1 MAFIPLN
8 NSPCHLN
15 RILQLS
21 LDSELYVVKQF
32 FEIGS
37 GTEVMADEN
46 KANLENELICL
57 KNAEWFLAKFKSQAK
72 DNSLEYSS
80 GN

>member
-1 MAFIPLN
+1 MK
-8 NSPCHLN
+8 
-15 RILQLS
+15 R
-21 LDSELYVVKQF
+21 F

-37 GTEVMADEN
+37 GTEVTADEN
-46 KANLENELICL
+46 KANLENELIRL

-72 DNSLEYSS
+72 DNGVEYSS